1 MNYYRKLSLFSFF
14 IALLV
19 SSKTYSLPSKWCID
33 NGTHNNSVS
42 NRMPVPP
49 MNEGSFNICPSKYM
63 DEIPVRKVK
72 KFYSTDYGQKRL
84 CYLIQKK
91 DGSIDLSNKNVKIY
105 YQLALELEV
114 DCDKH
119 NKPTNVVVQNNR
131 DTNLLVEEEKQKRLE
146 LEKKLVALEKKT
158 ETKDYIPSKLQSW
171 NKLDEQEPLRCYD
184 TISKKVYII
193 PAEGVNTQGRHQATK
208 KCMGNAYRISE
219 NDYEK
224 LAPKQ
229 NVYENDK
236 VICYNAT
243 DGWSGKWSI
252 TNQKYVQKAIQL
264 GLSCGIKTNPTI
276 IAEENI
282 KKDKSINS
290 EELKKEKQ
298 KRIELEQK
306 LAILSKKNNVN
317 VDKLVKDNK
326 APVISAQSKQDGFYA
341 IISGTITD
349 DVKLAEVLIDNKL
362 ITPKSDGFFK
372 TKVYVPRNGL
382 KVKILAFDMKGNK
395 ATKTLQV
402 ERGAI
407 EEASGPIFASLDPS
421 AKKVKSNPNALALI
435 VGVADYEKT
444 NADAIYADKDAQ
456 QFYDYARMKLG
467 IPAKNIK
474 ELVNNKADRIE
485 ITLAIKDWIARST
498 KSGKSDIYLY
508 FAGHG
513 LATEDGKDM
522 FLLPYDGLPRL
533 LQESALERD
542 QLFADIQK
550 ANPKS
555 VTVFLDTCYSGTTRG
570 TDMLIA
576 SRPIAIRALE
586 QSIPNNFT
594 VFSAAA
600 GDQTSKPLEEAKHG
614 MFSYFLM
621 KGMEGDADSNNDKK
635 ITALELH
642 NYVRENVV
650 QQSSGS
656 QTPELQGDA
665 DRVLVQFN

>member
-1 MNYYRKLSLFSFF
+1 MNYVFKMMAVGLGILFLCNSTTF
-14 IALLV
+14 AV
-19 SSKTYSLPSKWCID
+19 TKNWCKASSRSHHQPMPSSSTGNFNVCPKKWKQVPFVDVKTYFS
-33 NGTHNNSVS
+33 NGDGKLFLCNMLETNDFS
-42 NRMPVPP
+42 N
-49 MNEGSFNICPSKYM
+49 
-63 DEIPVRKVK
+63 D
-72 KFYSTDYGQKRL
+72 RL
-84 CYLIQKK
+84 QT
-91 DGSIDLSNKNVKIY
+91 Y
-105 YQLALELEV
+105 YQLALEIKLE
-114 DCDKH
+114 CES
-119 NKPTNVVVQNNR
+119 NKYLNKNIKTV
-131 DTNLLVEEEKQKRLE
+131 T
-146 LEKKLVALEKKT
+146 AKT
-158 ETKDYIPSKLQSW
+158 EDYIPSKLPSW
-171 NKLDEQEPLRCYD
+171 KKIGKTEPLRCYD

-193 PAEGVNTQGRHQATK
+193 PAEGVNTQGRHQATT

-219 NDYEK
+219 NDYK
-224 LAPKQ
+224 ILSPKQ

-243 DGWSGKWSI
+243 DGWSGNWSV

-276 IAEENI
+276 IAEENT
-282 KKDKSINS
+282 KKENIINS
-290 EELKKEKQ
+290 EELEKEKQ
-298 KRIELEQK
+298 KRKELEEK

-317 VDKLVKDNK
+317 IEKLFEDNI
-326 APVISAQSKQDGFYA
+326 APEISAQSKQDGFYA

-362 ITPKSDGFFK
+362 ITPKIDGSFN
-372 TKVYVPRNGL
+372 TKLYVPRNGL
-382 KVKILAFDMKGNK
+382 EVKILAFDMKGNK
-395 ATKTLQV
+395 SSKILKV
-402 ERGAI
+402 ERGII

-421 AKKVKSNPNALALI
+421 TKNVKSNPNALALI
-435 VGVADYEKT
+435 VGVANYSKT

-474 ELVNNKADRIE
+474 ELLNDKAEYAE
-485 ITLAIKDWIARST
+485 IILTT
-498 KSGKSDIYLY
+498 KNWLRRTSKANKSDIYIY

-513 LATEDGKDM
+513 LASDDGKDM
-522 FLLPYDGLPRL
+522 YLLPYDGRPGL
-533 LQESALERD
+533 LDKTALLRD
-542 QLFADIQK
+542 ELFTNIQQ
-550 ANPKS
+550 ANPRS

-576 SRPIAIRALE
+576 SRPIAIRALK

-621 KGMEGDADSNNDKK
+621 KGMEGDADANNDNK
-635 ITALELH
+635 ITAQELH
-642 NYVRENVV
+642 NYVKENVT

-656 QTPELQGDA
+656 QTPELQGDK